1 MISKFIL
8 GGAQF
13 GVDYGIAN
21 TSGQV
26 KKEEVGRILDAAIKA
41 GVSSVDTARAY
52 GNSEEM
58 IGVALLE
65 SSNLSR
71 LKVIT
76 KIPELQGFS
85 SETVSSDV
93 LNQTIDNHVAMSLKS
108 LKTDCLDAILLHRAA
123 YLHSWNGT
131 VWSRLKA
138 HRQKGSVKRLGV
150 SVQNTDELLLAL
162 EDTDVEVIQ
171 LPFNI
176 LDWRWD
182 KAIPKIL
189 EVKSKRKLEIHAR
202 SVFLQG
208 LLLTDDASLWEK
220 AHITNSSEI
229 TGWLTQT
236 KEYCNCSS
244 LRELCLKYVA
254 SLNWVDGIVVGVDS
268 LSQFSENIDSLKGV
282 KFSKAIYD
290 QIESTRPQVD
300 EISLNPALWSA

>member
-1 MISKFIL
+1 M
-8 GGAQF
+8 
-13 GVDYGIAN
+13 
-21 TSGQV
+21 
-26 KKEEVGRILDAAIKA
+26 
-41 GVSSVDTARAY
+41 
-52 GNSEEM
+52 
-58 IGVALLE
+58 
-65 SSNLSR
+65 
-71 LKVIT
+71 
-76 KIPELQGFS
+76 
-85 SETVSSDV
+85 
-93 LNQTIDNHVAMSLKS
+93 
-108 LKTDCLDAILLHRAA
+108 
-123 YLHSWNGT
+123 
-131 VWSRLKA
+131 
-138 HRQKGSVKRLGV
+138 
-150 SVQNTDELLLAL
+150 LAL